1 MNLDWNL
8 ESLSPG
14 QYKIAD
20 YIQKNMQTVLFLT
33 EQEIADNLGLSI
45 ASVSRFWRSVGF
57 KNIKDFKNQLRE
69 HLEVTPAAKMRN
81 IMDKANAAF
90 LPGQF
95 LASSIEHLEST
106 LQHYSQEAFDAA
118 VDALVTARRV
128 YLYAPGPSS
137 GLGQLMHYRLS
148 RFGLSIH
155 RLDRG
160 GSELFEDLLHI
171 TGEDVVVLFGF
182 VRLLPE
188 AKVITDHA
196 KQCGYRTVLITDRLV
211 SDFSGQSDVTL
222 YASRGEIWEFH
233 SMVAPTFLIENL
245 IVAAGMKNQEQHLRK
260 LDQLNQLRKKYDQEL
275 PR

>member
-8 ESLSPG
+8 ETLSPG

-69 HLEVTPAAKMRN
+69 HLEVTPAAKMKN
-81 IMDKANAAF
+81 IMDRANAASF
-90 LPGQF
+90 PGQF

-137 GLGQLMHYRLS
+137 GLAQLMHYRLC

-171 TGEDVVVLFGF
+171 TGEDAVVLFGF

-196 KQCGYRTVLITDRLV
+196 KQCGYRTILITDRLV
-211 SDFSGQSDVTL
+211 SDFSGQCDMTL

-233 SMVAPTFLIENL
+233 SMIAPTFLVENL
-245 IVAAGMKNQEQHLRK
+245 IVAAGMRNQEQHLRK
-260 LDQLNQLRKKYDQEL
+260 LEQLNQLRKKYDHEL

>member
-8 ESLSPG
+8 ETLSPG

-69 HLEVTPAAKMRN
+69 HLEVTPAAKMKN
-81 IMDKANAAF
+81 IMDRANAASF
-90 LPGQF
+90 PGQF

-137 GLGQLMHYRLS
+137 GLAQLMHYRLS

-196 KQCGYRTVLITDRLV
+196 KQCGYRTILITDRLV
-211 SDFSGQSDVTL
+211 SDFSGQCDMTL

-233 SMVAPTFLIENL
+233 SMIAPTFLVENL
-245 IVAAGMKNQEQHLRK
+245 IVAAGMRNQEQHLCK
-260 LDQLNQLRKKYDQEL
+260 LEQLNQLRKKYDHEL

>member
-8 ESLSPG
+8 ETLSPG

-69 HLEVTPAAKMRN
+69 HLEVTPAAKMKN
-81 IMDKANAAF
+81 IMDRANAASF
-90 LPGQF
+90 PGQF
-95 LASSIEHLEST
+95 LASSIEHLEGT

-137 GLGQLMHYRLS
+137 GLAQLMHYRLS

-155 RLDRG
+155 HLDRG

-188 AKVITDHA
+188 AKVIADHA

-233 SMVAPTFLIENL
+233 SMIAPTFLVENL
-245 IVAAGMKNQEQHLRK
+245 IVATGMKNQEQHLRK
-260 LDQLNQLRKKYDQEL
+260 LEQLNHLRKKYDHEL

>member
-8 ESLSPG
+8 ENLSPG

-69 HLEVTPAAKMRN
+69 HLEVTPAAKMKN
-81 IMDKANAAF
+81 IMDRANAASF
-90 LPGQF
+90 PGQF

-137 GLGQLMHYRLS
+137 GLAQLMHYRLS

-196 KQCGYRTVLITDRLV
+196 KQCGYRTILITDRLV

-233 SMVAPTFLIENL
+233 SMIAPTFLIENL
-245 IVAAGMKNQEQHLRK
+245 IVAAGMRNQEQHLRK
-260 LDQLNQLRKKYDQEL
+260 LEQLNQLRKKYDHEL

>member
-8 ESLSPG
+8 ETLSPG

-69 HLEVTPAAKMRN
+69 HLEVTPAAKMKN
-81 IMDKANAAF
+81 IMDRANAASF
-90 LPGQF
+90 PGQF

-137 GLGQLMHYRLS
+137 GLAQLMHYRLS

-196 KQCGYRTVLITDRLV
+196 KQCGYRTILITDRLV
-211 SDFSGQSDVTL
+211 SDFSGQCDMTL

-233 SMVAPTFLIENL
+233 SMIAPTFLVENL
-245 IVAAGMKNQEQHLRK
+245 IVAAGMRNQEQHLRK
-260 LDQLNQLRKKYDQEL
+260 LEQLNQLRKKYDHEL